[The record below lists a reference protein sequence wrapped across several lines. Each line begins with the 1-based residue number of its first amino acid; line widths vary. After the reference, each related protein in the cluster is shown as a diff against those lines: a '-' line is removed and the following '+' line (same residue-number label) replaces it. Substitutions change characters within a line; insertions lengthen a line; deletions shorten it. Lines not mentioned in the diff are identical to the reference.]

1 VTILALPAAKKR
13 LARHRLWHR
22 HLVIW
27 APRMAFERHEKTFRV
42 CFDTV
47 LRRWSKTYNRW
58 LYAPVGTVEEG
69 TRYTP
74 IPKEK

>member
-1 VTILALPAAKKR
+1 MTIAVAPAVKKR
-13 LARHRLWHR
+13 LSRHRLWHR
-22 HLVIW
+22 HFVIW
-27 APRMAFERHEKTFRV
+27 APRMAFERHEATFRV
-42 CFDTV
+42 GFATV

-58 LYAPVGTVEEG
+58 LYAPLGSVEEG